1 MDSIPVKIEAGDG
14 WAQLLCILNRIA
26 VALEKLSEADA
37 TPKAAGA
44 PAPEAEPAPDPV
56 EERYPVEDESPFP
69 DPAAEAP
76 GVTLKQIRQ
85 RVVQLAVAGKKDAVR
100 AIVMAYADS
109 VPNIPEDKYAEVWAK
124 LSVLEG

>member
-1 MDSIPVKIEAGDG
+1 MDSIPVKIEAGAG
-14 WAQLLCILNRIA
+14 WAQLLCILDRVA

-37 TPKAAGA
+37 APKGAGA
-44 PAPEAEPAPDPV
+44 PASVSEPAPAPV
-56 EERYPVEDESPFP
+56 EDQHPVEDESPFP

-76 GVTLKQIRQ
+76 GVTLEQIRQ

-109 VPNIPEDKYAEVWAK
+109 VPNIPENKYAEVWAK